1 MGSKTMNLFN
11 ELKRRNVF
19 RVALAFLVVSWLL
32 IQVAAT
38 LEEALNLPDWFDAMV
53 VSVLIIAFPM
63 VLIFSWAY
71 EITPEG
77 IRKESEIIKKR
88 SITDVTAKRL
98 DLLTLFAVL
107 MLMVLMIWQPFQT
120 TKTQLSPQRSAA
132 MPVSSGG
139 MRGIDSV
146 LPKEFLNT
154 IAVLPFV
161 NRSNNPDDLFFTDGM
176 HDDILTQLTQIVGLK
191 VISRT
196 SVMSYRDSDKPLPVI
211 AAELGAGVI
220 LEGGIQRAG
229 NRIRVNAQLID
240 VKTDAHLWAKTYDLE
255 MSVDHIFNIQS
266 AITKQIVKAIKG
278 QISPQDER
286 ILDSQA
292 TNSLAAWEA
301 FAKARSIMYDSGYNA
316 KKYRQA
322 LEQAQIAVQADPQ
335 FLMAQL
341 LVVNA
346 HSSIYWIGDD
356 ISEARKAQAKQELD
370 KAIALAPTHPAVLAA
385 QGDYFYRI
393 FLDFEKALEY
403 LFMAHQKKPND
414 AEILQSLALTQRR
427 LGQWQKSVDNFLR
440 ADELNP
446 GDQNN
451 IYHAIETL
459 FIVGEFKQAND
470 LMDDALSRFP
480 DSSDLGAIAVELP
493 IAQFGDLQ
501 KARSVYQTITP
512 NTGDAYV
519 ASTVSLA
526 YLERDYET
534 VIQTL
539 HQPEVVEF
547 FSLYPGMLNLQ
558 RGQMHQ
564 FLGQE
569 QQAMH
574 ELKQAQL
581 ALEPIDMKQN
591 AFNLALSQSQ
601 LALVKALLGQDQEA
615 VVLAEAA
622 MNTLP
627 LEKDPIDGPLI
638 HNTSVYVL
646 AMVGDR
652 ERALREIKRLLN
664 TPSGYNY
671 WYLKLDPHWDFMRDD
686 ADFQALLEAYR
697 DIPSKLYQP

>member
-1 MGSKTMNLFN
+1 MNFIN

-19 RVALAFLVVSWLL
+19 RVALAFLVVAWLL

-38 LEEALNLPDWFDAMV
+38 LEDALNLPDWFDAMV
-53 VSVLIIAFPM
+53 VSILIITFPM
-63 VLIFSWAY
+63 VLVFSWAY
-71 EITPEG
+71 EITPDG
-77 IRKESEIIKKR
+77 IRKESEIDKEQ

-107 MLMVLMIWQPFQT
+107 MLVVLMIWRPFQT
-120 TKTQLSPQRSAA
+120 SELQLNPQRSAVI
-132 MPVSSGG
+132 PVNSSGIG
-139 MRGIDSV
+139 SIDAALSQE
-146 LPKEFLNT
+146 LLNT

-211 AAELGAGVI
+211 AAELGAAVI

-278 QISPQDER
+278 QLSPQDER
-286 ILDSQA
+286 ILDNQA

-301 FAKARSIMYDSGYNA
+301 YAKARAIMYDSGYNA
-316 KKYRQA
+316 KKYRMA
-322 LEQAQIAVQADPQ
+322 LEQAQSAVQADPQ

-356 ISEARKAQAKQELD
+356 VSEARVAQAKQELD
-370 KAIALAPTHPAVLAA
+370 KAIALDPTNPAVLAA
-385 QGDYFYRI
+385 QGEYFYRI
-393 FLDFEKALEY
+393 FLDYKKALDY
-403 LFMAHQKKPND
+403 LFMAHQKRPND

-427 LGQWQKSVDNFLR
+427 LGQWQKAIDNLLL

-459 FIVGEFKQAND
+459 FIVGDYEKASE
-470 LMDDALSRFP
+470 LMDDALNRFP
-480 DSSDLGAIAVELP
+480 TSSDLGALAVELP
-493 IAQFGDLQ
+493 IAQSGDLQ
-501 KARSVYQTITP
+501 QARRVYQTIHP

-519 ASTVSLA
+519 ASTINLA
-526 YLERDYET
+526 YLERDYKA
-534 VIQTL
+534 VIATL

-547 FSLYPGMLNLQ
+547 YAMYPGMLHIE

-564 FLGQE
+564 FLDQE
-569 QQAMH
+569 VQAMH
-574 ELKQAQL
+574 EFNLALQ
-581 ALEPIDMKQN
+581 ALEPLDVSQD
-591 AFNLALSQSQ
+591 AFNLALNQSQ
-601 LALVKALLGQDQEA
+601 LGLVKAFLGQHQEA
-615 VVLAEAA
+615 IALAEAA
-622 MNTLP
+622 MRTLT

-638 HNTSVYVL
+638 HSTAVYVL
-646 AMVGDR
+646 ALVGDR
-652 ERALREIKRLLN
+652 ARALSEIERMLN
-664 TPSGYNY
+664 TPSGFKY
-671 WYLKLDPHWDFMRDD
+671 WYLKLDPHWDFIRDD
-686 ADFQALLEAYR
+686 TDFQALIESHR
-697 DIPSKLYQP
+697 ERPSKLNEA